1 MSAATQPPSETQS
14 PPVTQP
20 AAISAAACAGDRKA
34 AIPAGEWERA
44 CALVLDAER
53 IVLTT
58 HAGPDGDGIGSM
70 VGLCIA
76 LRALG
81 KTAAMV
87 CADPAP
93 PDLLFLPDASRV
105 QVADALDGL
114 PLDPDLIIVC
124 DAASLP
130 RLGAVY
136 AENQS
141 HFTALPVL
149 NLDHHQT
156 NTCFG
161 AVNLVDTTAAATAE
175 IAHAL
180 LERLRV
186 VPTPATA
193 TALMT
198 GLVTD
203 TLGFRTD
210 SVTPRTLALAA
221 HLLAHGAPLHD
232 ICDRV
237 FHATRYEKLKI
248 WGYALANLQ
257 RTADGRI
264 AWTTIPRETRRELG
278 AKESDLSGLASLIE
292 GMEGAD
298 IVIIAWDKRKDPNRT
313 QVSLRA
319 RAVSAAA
326 IAQTLGGGGHARA
339 AGALLHAPLAVGLR
353 KALEAAQAHLE

>member
-1 MSAATQPPSETQS
+1 MTQP
-14 PPVTQP
+14 V
-20 AAISAAACAGDRKA
+20 ALSAAACASDREA

-44 CALVLDAER
+44 RALIQNAQR
-53 IVLTT
+53 ILLTT

-70 VGLCIA
+70 VGLSIA
-76 LRALG
+76 LRAMG
-81 KTAAMV
+81 KKVAMV

-93 PDLLFLPDASRV
+93 QDIAFLPDADRIEV
-105 QVADALDGL
+105 VHDLRQL
-114 PLDPDLIIVC
+114 PLAPDLIIVC

-136 AENQS
+136 AGSQS
-141 HFTALPVL
+141 HFAALPVL
-149 NLDHHQT
+149 NLDHHRT
-156 NTCFG
+156 NTQFG
-161 AVNLVDTTAAATAE
+161 EVNLVDPTAAATAE
-175 IAHAL
+175 IVHAL
-180 LERLRV
+180 LERLNI

-221 HLLAHGAPLHD
+221 RLLAHGAPLHD
-232 ICDRV
+232 ICYRV

-248 WGYALANLQ
+248 WGYALSNLQ
-257 RTADGRI
+257 RTANGCI
-264 AWTTIPRETRRELG
+264 AWTTIPREVRLELG

-292 GMEGAD
+292 GIEGAD
-298 IVIIAWDKRKDPNRT
+298 IVIVAWDKRKDPNHT
-313 QVSLRA
+313 QVSLRSRTA
-319 RAVSAAA
+319 SAAA

-339 AGALLHAPLAVGLR
+339 AGALINEPLSVGVR
-353 KALEAAQAHLE
+353 KALAAAQAHLA